1 MLLRLDLGYNMA
13 IIRGPKIVRS
23 GLVLALDAADKNS
36 YSGTGTNWIDLS
48 GNNNNGTLTNGPT
61 FSNSSGGTIVFDG
74 VDDYINCGNANTL
87 NFGSG
92 DFSVEMW
99 FTRNTNA
106 TINLRLLSKG
116 AESNFSSSAG
126 FAFFGADSGI
136 SFAVNPSGTRTI
148 ISAASYSVGEWVHVV
163 GVVQRS
169 STMRTY
175 KNAVL
180 TNSATAPAGS
190 VSNASVNLNIGRS
203 TESNV
208 LYWAGNI
215 PIVRIYN
222 KALTSTEIL
231 QNYNAIKSRFRL

>member
-1 MLLRLDLGYNMA
+1 MYY
-13 IIRGPKIVRS
+13 GPRTVTN

-36 YSGTGTNWIDLS
+36 YPRTGTTWYDLS
-48 GNNNNGTLTNGPT
+48 GNNNTGTLVNSPT
-61 FSNSSGGTIVFDG
+61 FSNTKGGTIVFDG
-74 VDDYINCGNANTL
+74 VDDYINCGNKNDL

-92 DFSVEMW
+92 DFSVEVW
-99 FTRNTNA
+99 FTRDSNA
-106 TINLRLLSKG
+106 TTNLRLLSKG
-116 AESNFSSSAG
+116 AENNLSSSAG

-203 TESNV
+203 PESSV
-208 LYWAGNI
+208 LYWDGNI

-222 KALTSTEIL
+222 RVLTAAEVL
-231 QNYNAIKSRFRL
+231 QNYNATKTRFGL